1 MDFTAGLMPL
11 EAALTQMLDRIS
23 PLHDHETL
31 PLVRCF
37 GRAGGKFGQASA

>member
-11 EAALTQMLDRIS
+11 ETALTQMLDRLS
-23 PLHDHETL
+23 PLQDVETL

-37 GRAGGKFGQASA
+37 GRIAARDIVSA